1 MRRVAFRPGFT
12 LTEMLIVVAVLLI
25 AVVMAVP
32 RYAELRDRLAVD
44 GAASGVVRAL
54 VDARDAAMR
63 LGTRAAVAIDTQAA
77 ALAVH
82 VRADTLVRMPL
93 HDLFGV
99 TLSSSRDSIA
109 YAATGLGYGASNA
122 RVIVQRGNG
131 LAERSDARVRLTP
144 RGRALSN
151 EVFMRLLPPVPVRS
165 PRAAGAAAAGSAMAL

>member
-1 MRRVAFRPGFT
+1 MQRAAFRPGFT
-12 LTEMLIVVAVLLI
+12 LTETLIVVAVLLI
-25 AVVMAVP
+25 AVVIGVP
-32 RYAELRDRLAVD
+32 RYTGLRDRLAVD

-63 LGTRAAVAIDTQAA
+63 LGTRAAVAIDSQAA
-77 ALAVH
+77 SLVVH

-122 RVIVQRGNG
+122 RVIVRRGNA
-131 LAERSDARVRLTP
+131 AETVSVSRTGRVLR
-144 RGRALSN
+144 
-151 EVFMRLLPPVPVRS
+151 
-165 PRAAGAAAAGSAMAL
+165 